1 MQRKHA
7 RTALHHRPAPP
18 CTARTA
24 RPPTQDAEL
33 SQQAQ
38 KLVALN
44 RSLVDERK
52 RTAELER
59 RLDEAERRLL
69 LPPAA
74 ASPVKAQ
81 PEGPGQPASAV
92 PSAPATPP
100 PSPGVVRPPPLSPV
114 AFEANGLEASG
125 RPLSPLASPVTSP
138 DALHNR
144 GGRASSEDLDGRSL
158 GGSEDLGDLMF
169 GFDAGGVLPDTQ
181 GAPMRGERPIG
192 PLPARRWWFWGG
204 RDHAGSAVLS
214 V

>member
-92 PSAPATPP
+92 PSAPA
-100 PSPGVVRPPPLSPV
+100 
-114 AFEANGLEASG
+114 
-125 RPLSPLASPVTSP
+125 
-138 DALHNR
+138 
-144 GGRASSEDLDGRSL
+144 SEDLDGRSL